1 MENFKL
7 KIISIFFIIALS
19 SCEEFEMKGF
29 FTTYE
34 SINPRFEQSVKYNN
48 LNGYSKIVITQSN
61 YTIYAMGDSHV
72 GGTKNLD
79 RFLKDAQ
86 DENAT
91 AVVMVGDLTTGH
103 KKDYDLFL
111 KHLPLKESLVYFPI
125 VGNHDLYFDGWK
137 HFYSIFGSS
146 TYIFVINTSNESDLF
161 ICLDTGGGT
170 IGSKQLDWF
179 KNVLETERDN
189 YRNCIVFTHNN
200 IFRLRPTTSANP
212 MVEEIHVLIDLFLR
226 HNVNMVVTGH
236 DHKRNTAVLG
246 NTTHI
251 IMDALQDT
259 NSRAS
264 YLKLSINADNINY
277 SFVEL

>member
-103 KKDYDLFL
+103 KKDYDLL
-111 KHLPLKESLVYFPI
+111 IRPC
-125 VGNHDLYFDGWK
+125 
-137 HFYSIFGSS
+137 
-146 TYIFVINTSNESDLF
+146 FVCF
-161 ICLDTGGGT
+161 I
-170 IGSKQLDWF
+170 I
-179 KNVLETERDN
+179 
-189 YRNCIVFTHNN
+189 
-200 IFRLRPTTSANP
+200 
-212 MVEEIHVLIDLFLR
+212 
-226 HNVNMVVTGH
+226 
-236 DHKRNTAVLG
+236 
-246 NTTHI
+246 
-251 IMDALQDT
+251 
-259 NSRAS
+259 
-264 YLKLSINADNINY
+264 
-277 SFVEL
+277 